1 MNTDNKAELIKQKKT
16 LSKVLA
22 LVFIPIFIIITTIS
36 LIQNNS
42 LSYLE
47 KKYKSIHNS
56 YYSGKITNLYLET
69 NNGRLRP
76 IRIDNTWNKEIPFFI
91 HNELNIGDSLFKI
104 AESDFEYYIKTANN
118 DTIIWDVNKFYRTK
132 YLNKLNKK

>member
-1 MNTDNKAELIKQKKT
+1 MNPDDNAELIIQQKSI
-16 LSKVLA
+16 SKALA
-22 LVFIPIFIIITTIS
+22 LIFIPIFLIIVGLT
-36 LIQNNS
+36 LIRNNS
-42 LSYLE
+42 LSFLE
-47 KKYKSIHNS
+47 KKYRSIHNS
-56 YYSGKITNLYLET
+56 YYSGKITNLFLET
-69 NNGRLRP
+69 NSGAQRT

-91 HNELNIGDSLFKI
+91 YNELNIGDSLFKI